1 MMAMK
6 EICMGYDPE
15 GGYRDSVGCGRRIGG

>member
-1 MMAMK
+1 MAGNE

-15 GGYRDSVGCGRRIGG
+15 GGYRGSVGCGRRFGR